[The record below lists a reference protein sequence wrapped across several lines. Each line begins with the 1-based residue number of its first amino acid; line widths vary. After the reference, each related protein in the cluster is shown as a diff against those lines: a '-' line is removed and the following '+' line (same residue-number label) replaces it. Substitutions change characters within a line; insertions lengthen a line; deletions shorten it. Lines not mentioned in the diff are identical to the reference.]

1 MIILEIIGMLGS
13 ILGAILLSL
22 SERKYVNKTFY
33 AFLSFFVANFALVI
47 FSAYKNMLFLYVQM
61 IFFIITSYFVLISK
75 HKDNIKDKINIIYL
89 SLIFIS
95 ISIGLFFIFYN
106 NKLSIQ
112 DFNKYELIAAILAVV
127 GSFIMKYRDY
137 RILVFAFILFFIA
150 DILYVSIALD
160 NGLNYFAIQSGF
172 FVLTSLYGIYNIFN
186 DMKIN
191 SENLTQKDLV

>member
-1 MIILEIIGMLGS
+1 MIIFEIIGMLGS

-22 SERKYVNKTFY
+22 SERKYANKTFY

-61 IFFIITSYFVLISK
+61 IFFIFASYFVLISK
-75 HKDNIKDKINIIYL
+75 HKADMRNKLNIIYL
-89 SLIFIS
+89 SLISIS
-95 ISIGLFFIFYN
+95 ILIGLFFMFYHN
-106 NKLSIQ
+106 EASIQ
-112 DFNKYELIAAILAVV
+112 NFNKYELIAAILAVI
-127 GSFIMKYRDY
+127 GNYIMKYHDY
-137 RILVFAFILFFIA
+137 RILVFAFVLFFIA

-186 DMKIN
+186 DIKLLKNIN
-191 SENLTQKDLV
+191 IK